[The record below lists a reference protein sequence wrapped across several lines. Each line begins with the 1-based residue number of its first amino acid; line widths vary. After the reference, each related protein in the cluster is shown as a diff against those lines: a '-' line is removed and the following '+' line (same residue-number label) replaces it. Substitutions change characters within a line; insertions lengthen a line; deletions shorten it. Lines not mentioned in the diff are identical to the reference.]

1 MNNLESN
8 EKMLRREARRRV
20 GFKAHLLIY
29 LAVIA
34 FLWVVNLFFS
44 HWGLVE
50 IYLPD
55 KVFRV
60 VPEILIRYWAILP
73 TALWGLGVLLH
84 GVGVY
89 VVNALSEEL
98 ELEIQRGGYVYRQV
112 YE

>member
-1 MNNLESN
+1 MSSPSISD
-8 EKMLRREARRRV
+8 KMLRREARRRV

-50 IYLPD
+50 IYLPARAYD
-55 KVFRV
+55 V

-89 VVNALSEEL
+89 AGAGMVEREYLRLKKRMEKHKL
-98 ELEIQRGGYVYRQV
+98 
-112 YE
+112 